1 MCLSTAGWTNRACIG
16 CKLFK
21 PVRRHRGASQALAGS
36 QQAKTSSVDLQAND
50 AFQSAINA
58 SRKATDPV
66 MGDGAR
72 RGPSIRINRGTAAEQ
87 VLAAELHGRQDSGD
101 ALSMMVSSMVHMV
114 QAGKTR
120 STSSRW
126 SA

>member
-1 MCLSTAGWTNRACIG
+1 
-16 CKLFK
+16 
-21 PVRRHRGASQALAGS
+21 
-36 QQAKTSSVDLQAND
+36 VDLQAND

-58 SRKATDPV
+58 SRDASGAT
-66 MGDGAR
+66 GAEHSR
-72 RGPSIRINRGTAAEQ
+72 RGPSIKVNHGTAAEQ
-87 VLAAELHGRQDSGD
+87 VLASELKGREESSD

-120 STSSRW
+120 TSNSRW

>member
-1 MCLSTAGWTNRACIG
+1 MSRACIG

-21 PVRRHRGASQALAGS
+21 PDALRRGDSLALAGS
-36 QQAKTSSVDLQAND
+36 LQAKTSSVDLQAND

-58 SRKATDPV
+58 SRKASDPALAE
-66 MGDGAR
+66 GAR

-87 VLAAELHGRQDSGD
+87 VLAAELNGRQESGD
-101 ALSMMVSSMVHMV
+101 ALAMMVSSMVHMV

-120 STSSRW
+120 NASSRW

>member
-1 MCLSTAGWTNRACIG
+1 
-16 CKLFK
+16 
-21 PVRRHRGASQALAGS
+21 
-36 QQAKTSSVDLQAND
+36 VDLQAND
-50 AFQSAINA
+50 AFRSALNLDQGSTA
-58 SRKATDPV
+58 DSP
-66 MGDGAR
+66 R
-72 RGPSIRINRGTAAEQ
+72 RGPSIRLGRGSAAEQ
-87 VLAAELHGRQDSGD
+87 VLAAELKGRDDSSD

>member
-1 MCLSTAGWTNRACIG
+1 M
-16 CKLFK
+16 
-21 PVRRHRGASQALAGS
+21 
-36 QQAKTSSVDLQAND
+36 DLQAND

-58 SRKATDPV
+58 SREAA
-66 MGDGAR
+66 GSADGPR
-72 RGPSIRINRGTAAEQ
+72 RGPSIRVDRGTAAEQ
-87 VLAAELHGRQDSGD
+87 VLASELKGRQESSD

-120 STSSRW
+120 SASSRW

>member
-1 MCLSTAGWTNRACIG
+1 MSRAFIG

-21 PVRRHRGASQALAGS
+21 AGRYPHAVAQVLAGS
-36 QQAKTSSVDLQAND
+36 VQAKTSAVDLQAND
-50 AFQSAINA
+50 AFLSATHGGRPAA
-58 SRKATDPV
+58 SAPL
-66 MGDGAR
+66 
-72 RGPSIRINRGTAAEQ
+72 NRGTAAER
-87 VLAAELHGRQDSGD
+87 VLAAELSGRQESSD